1 MADDRTRK
9 AKIKLVTACF
19 IALVFIIGEVIGKI
33 NWQVVIKKLC
43 ISSWPQTPCKHS
55 NDSVVSPLIRYVVWI
70 AHCWIPA

>member
-33 NWQVVIKKLC
+33 NWQVVIKKWC

-55 NDSVVSPLIRYVVWI
+55 ND
-70 AHCWIPA
+70 